1 MGNALM
7 ISIFSVAIFAIGIA
21 ILIHVIQSTRHRY
34 YMIPAGRHLVSVD
47 ENLIN
52 NYLNSYWKELLPKV
66 NVPNRIALKN
76 NRIFVIADLPYFS
89 GEEQKILLNKIDK
102 DVSNILRKVLG
113 YDREF
118 SLQISFHESNKSS

>member
-1 MGNALM
+1 
-7 ISIFSVAIFAIGIA
+7 
-21 ILIHVIQSTRHRY
+21 
-34 YMIPAGRHLVSVD
+34 VD

-52 NYLNSYWKELLPKV
+52 NYLHSYWKELLPKT

-89 GEEQKILLNKIDK
+89 REEQKILLNKIDK
-102 DVSNILRKVLG
+102 DVSNILSKILG